1 MSALAA
7 GAAAGGAAAASAIS
21 PEVLGSIIS
30 SASASGMGGLG
41 FLVNQNQSS
50 LSYSRQ
56 RRLMEYQNQLY
67 LQNLAEDREYNSPIN
82 TMARYKEAGLNPNL
96 IYGNGTEAA
105 TGFGPSSSAPAM
117 SQLQLNGLSL
127 LDDYLKIQQAKDQ
140 HEESVARVGLIN
152 SQAKKNEGEESRASE
167 LHSFIKEDYTLKN
180 QLSRLG
186 IRSQEMANDLQAYVQ
201 RNQELLSDLSVVQ
214 MRQAVQ
220 QGVRNTMLLD
230 EQIKSARYGNQF
242 ARRTLNA
249 RIRKVQLENSELSE
263 AIQKYKDDHSAFE
276 ARFGYEIS
284 QAQENLLKLQTENK
298 LLLDSLGV
306 YRYENVHALDPSG
319 NWITPGFE
327 RFWRDWDRSVG
338 RLYKGILFK

>member
-1 MSALAA
+1 MAAAALAA
-7 GAAAGGAAAASAIS
+7 GATGAAALS
-21 PEVLGSIIS
+21 PELIGSLIS
-30 SASASGMGGLG
+30 SASATGMGGLG

-56 RRLMEYQNQLY
+56 RRLMEYQNELY
-67 LQNLAEDREYNSPIN
+67 LRNLAEDREYNNPVN
-82 TMARYKEAGLNPNL
+82 TMARLKAAGLNPNL

-105 TGFGPSSSAPAM
+105 TGFGPSASAPAM

-127 LDDYLKIQQAKDQ
+127 LDDYLKMQQAKDQ

-152 SQAKKNEGEESRASE
+152 SQTAKNEGEETRASE
-167 LHSFIKEDYTLKN
+167 LHTFIKEDFTLKN

-220 QGVRNTMLLD
+220 QGVRNIMLLD

-249 RIRKVQLENSELSE
+249 RVYKLQLENSKLSAE
-263 AIQKYKDDHSAFE
+263 IQKYADDHKAFE
-276 ARFGYEIS
+276 DFHGYNIEKAKLDLLRTQAEIDALNN
-284 QAQENLLKLQTENK
+284 QNK
-298 LLLDSLGV
+298 LFDWEHPEVNNPRFSPYGNPQEGYSSDAYTILSVLGKMLSQV
-306 YRYENVHALDPSG
+306 Y
-319 NWITPGFE
+319 
-327 RFWRDWDRSVG
+327 
-338 RLYKGILFK
+338 K